1 MRKALTIIGIVIA
14 VLIVIVIILPLFVN
28 VNRFKPTL
36 EADLSQALGRK
47 VEIGNIRLAILSG
60 GVTVDNVSIADD
72 PAFSN
77 SPFLT
82 AKQLTAGVHIFP
94 LIFSKELEVESF
106 KISDPT
112 VTLLRSAAGT
122 WNFSTLGATSAK
134 SSAADHASA
143 DHPPASAPATSNG
156 DSSVPNA
163 TIGKLSISNGTLVV
177 GTAGARRK
185 TETYTDV
192 NFEASEISRN
202 AQFPFKLTAKTP
214 GTGTITLD
222 GNAGPLNPSDTSLT
236 PFTAKLDARHID
248 LASTGFVDPS
258 SGLAGTV
265 NFKGTFSS
273 DGNLMSSQGTVNT
286 ERIRLV
292 AGGSPSN
299 VPVNLDYTTAYTPKR
314 QSGTLSQGNVHIG
327 HALARLTGTF
337 DTSGASTA
345 VQMKLNGQAMPVA
358 DLQGVLPAAGI
369 VLPSGASLTGGSVNV
384 NLALQGPVD
393 KLVITGPVNLSN
405 AKLAGFNL
413 KSKLG
418 ALGSFAGLGGGSVGS
433 DTEIQTLS
441 ANVRVDPS
449 GTHAQNL
456 LLLVPS
462 IGSITGDG
470 FISAANQLDC
480 KLVAKLGSSGVAGA
494 ASSALS
500 SFAGGAKSQ
509 GGIPFK
515 VQGTTSKPVF
525 IPEVGA
531 MARGMAQGLA
541 GAAAGA
547 AAGNGNQNNP
557 VNQVQGALG
566 GLFGKKKKK

>member
-1 MRKALTIIGIVIA
+1 MRKTLTVVGIIIA

-72 PAFSN
+72 PAFSS

-94 LIFSKELEVESF
+94 LIFSKQLEVESF
-106 KISDPT
+106 NIGDPT
-112 VTLLRSAAGT
+112 VTLLRSSAGT
-122 WNFSTLGATSAK
+122 WNFSSLGATGAK
-134 SSAADHASA
+134 SPAADR
-143 DHPPASAPATSNG
+143 PPAAPPAAENSTG
-156 DSSVPNA
+156 GSSVPNA
-163 TIGKLSISNGTLVV
+163 TIGKLTISNGTLIV
-177 GTAGARRK
+177 GTVGPRTK

-192 NFEASEISRN
+192 NFQASEISRN
-202 AQFPFKLTAKTP
+202 SQFPFRLTAKTP
-214 GTGTITLD
+214 GTGTISLQ
-222 GNAGPLNPSDTSLT
+222 GNAGPLNPVDTSMT
-236 PFTAKLDARHID
+236 PFTATLDAKHID

-265 NFKGTFSS
+265 SFTGTFSS
-273 DGNLMSSQGTVNT
+273 DGNLMSSQGTVRS

-292 AGGSPSN
+292 AGGSPST
-299 VPVNLDYTTAYTPKR
+299 VPVNLDYTTAYRPKR
-314 QSGTLSQGNVHIG
+314 QSGTLSQGDVHIG
-327 HALARLTGTF
+327 RALAHLTGTF

-345 VQMKLNGQAMPVA
+345 VQMKLNGQAMPA
-358 DLQGVLPAAGI
+358 TELQGVLPAAGI
-369 VLPSGASLTGGSVNV
+369 VLPSGASLSSGTLNL
-384 NLALQGPVD
+384 NLALNGPVN

-405 AKLAGFNL
+405 ANLAGYNL

-418 ALGSFAGLGGGSVGS
+418 ALGSFAGLGGDLGS

-480 KLVAKLGSSGVAGA
+480 KLVAKLSGSGA
-494 ASSALS
+494 ASTALSALNR
-500 SFAGGAKSQ
+500 GGQSQ
-509 GGIPFK
+509 SGIPFK

-531 MARGMAQGLA
+531 MARSMVQGLA
-541 GAAAGA
+541 GSAAGA
-547 AAGNGNQNNP
+547 AGQNNP
-557 VNQVQGALG
+557 VDQVQGALS
-566 GLFGKKKKK
+566 GLFGNKKKK

>member
-1 MRKALTIIGIVIA
+1 MRKTLTIVGIIIA
-14 VLIVIVIILPLFVN
+14 VLIVIALVLPLFVN

-72 PAFSN
+72 PAFSK

-82 AKQLTAGVHIFP
+82 AKQLSAGVHIFP
-94 LIFSKELEVESF
+94 LIFSKQLDVESF
-106 KISDPT
+106 TITEPQ
-112 VTLLRSAAGT
+112 VTLLRSPSGT
-122 WNFSTLGATSAK
+122 WNFSSLGASSGKQAAASTASPADSK
-134 SSAADHASA
+134 DSSGSVSSA
-143 DHPPASAPATSNG
+143 
-156 DSSVPNA
+156 PNA
-163 TIGKLSISNGTLVV
+163 TIGKLTISNGTMVV
-177 GTAGARRK
+177 GTAGARGK
-185 TETYTDV
+185 TETYTHVD
-192 NFEASEISRN
+192 FQASEISRTS
-202 AQFPFKLTAKTP
+202 QFPFKLTADAP
-214 GTGTITLD
+214 GGGTIRLD

-265 NFKGTFSS
+265 NFTGTFAS
-273 DGNLMSSQGTVNT
+273 DGNLMSSQGTVKT

-292 AGGSPSN
+292 AGGSPST
-299 VPVNLDYTTAYTPKR
+299 VPVNLDYTTAYAPKR
-314 QSGTLSQGNVHIG
+314 QSGTLSQGDVHIG
-327 HALARLTGTF
+327 HALAHLTGTY
-337 DTSGASTA
+337 DMSGSSTS
-345 VQMKLNGQAMPVA
+345 VQMKLNGQGMPA
-358 DLQGVLPAAGI
+358 TDLQGVLPAAGI
-369 VLPSGASLTGGSVNV
+369 VLPPGATLNSGSLNL
-384 NLALQGPVD
+384 NLALNGPID

-405 AKLAGFNL
+405 ARLAGFNL

-418 ALGSFAGLGGGSVGS
+418 ALGSFAGLGGGAGS

-441 ANVRVDPS
+441 ANVRVDPG

-470 FISAANQLDC
+470 FISSASQLDC
-480 KLVAKLGSSGVAGA
+480 KLVAKLSSAGLAGA
-494 ASSALS
+494 ASTALS
-500 SFAGGAKSQ
+500 SLTGGGKSQ
-509 GGIPFK
+509 NGIPFK

-531 MARGMAQGLA
+531 MAGSMLKNATG
-541 GAAAGA
+541 GAAGA
-547 AAGNGNQNNP
+547 AGQSNP
-557 VNQVQGALG
+557 ASTVQGVIG
-566 GLFGKKKKK
+566 GFFNKKKKKN